1 MKKFSALGVV
11 ALLSACAAPP
21 AGVVQ
26 PAAQTGAVPAN
37 VLAALPEGVPADA
50 VQKDANGCY
59 SYVTA
64 IEIVVIRQGGTDGG
78 AQVCDAA

>member
-1 MKKFSALGVV
+1 MKKLLPLCAF
-11 ALLSACAAPP
+11 ALLSACGAPP

-26 PAAQTGAVPAN
+26 PAAPTGAVPAN

-78 AQVCDAA
+78 AQICDAA

>member
-1 MKKFSALGVV
+1 MKKLLALGAF
-11 ALLSACAAPP
+11 ALLSACGGPP

-26 PAAQTGAVPAN
+26 PDAPSGALPAA

-78 AQVCDAA
+78 AQVCDA

>member
-1 MKKFSALGVV
+1 MKINLALG
-11 ALLSACAAPP
+11 ALGLLAACAAPP

-26 PAAQTGAVPAN
+26 PAAPGAVPAN